1 MNLKS
6 RPSIAPSLPTLPSA
20 KENVE
25 DATGSNEIRKGKD
38 ENDAGE
44 TTNEENVLKEEDD
57 EERQKGKCLNH
68 LTIDEQNKLTV
79 LTFGRLIDKRTS
91 LERDEWIPSWIHD
104 SLASLMFDLVA

>member
-20 KENVE
+20 REDVE
-25 DATGSNEIRKGKD
+25 DATGTNEIREGKD

-44 TTNEENVLKEEDD
+44 TTNEENVLKEEAD
-57 EERQKGKCLNH
+57 EERPKGKCLNH

-91 LERDEWIPSWIHD
+91 LERAEWIPSWIHD

>member
-44 TTNEENVLKEEDD
+44 TTNEENILKEEDD

-68 LTIDEQNKLTV
+68 LTIDEQN
-79 LTFGRLIDKRTS
+79 
-91 LERDEWIPSWIHD
+91 
-104 SLASLMFDLVA
+104 

>member
-20 KENVE
+20 KEDVE

-57 EERQKGKCLNH
+57 EELRSYPSPNP
-68 LTIDEQNKLTV
+68 TTV
-79 LTFGRLIDKRTS
+79 D
-91 LERDEWIPSWIHD
+91 W
-104 SLASLMFDLVA
+104 